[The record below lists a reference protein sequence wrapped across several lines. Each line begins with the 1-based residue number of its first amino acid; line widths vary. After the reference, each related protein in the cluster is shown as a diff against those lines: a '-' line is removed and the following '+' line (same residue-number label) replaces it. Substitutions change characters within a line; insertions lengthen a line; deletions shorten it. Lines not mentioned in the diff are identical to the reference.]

1 MSTAAGVGGRGW
13 SARRRKRVTARTT
26 TNVIGHL
33 RELRR
38 RLTIC
43 IGAFVLVSI
52 AAFVFYPPILELI
65 RRPLCSLDS
74 RYLGPQ
80 GCDLIFTKVGG
91 GFMFRLKVTAL
102 AAIFLSSPVWL
113 YQLWAFVTP
122 GLTSKEKKYALP
134 FVVSSV
140 TLFLAGA
147 VLAYQT
153 LPTGLR
159 LLLTIGGDGLTA
171 FLDAE
176 KYLSFVGVMG
186 LGFGLMFELPIF
198 LFFLGLV
205 GVLSAAQLRRQ
216 RRGALIAI
224 VALAAVVTP
233 SQDPYTLLALAG
245 PLYVM
250 YELTIVA
257 LRLVERGRAK
267 RAAVPGAPA

>member
-1 MSTAAGVGGRGW
+1 MSTAAGLGGRRWRVG
-13 SARRRKRVTARTT
+13 RRKSVAARTT
-26 TNVIGHL
+26 MNVMGHL

-43 IGAFVLVSI
+43 IAAFVLVSI

-74 RYLGPQ
+74 SYLGPQ

-102 AAIFLSSPVWL
+102 AAIFLSAPVWL

-122 GLTSKEKKYALP
+122 GLTAKEKKYALP
-134 FVVSSV
+134 FILSSV

-147 VLAYQT
+147 VVAYLT

-159 LLLTIGGDGLTA
+159 LLLTIGGEGLTA

-205 GVLSAAQLRRQ
+205 GVLSAGQLRKQ
-216 RRGALIAI
+216 RKGALIGI
-224 VALAAVVTP
+224 VALAAIVTP
-233 SQDPYTLLALAG
+233 SQDPYTLMALAG

-250 YELTIVA
+250 YELTIVG
-257 LRLVERGRAK
+257 LRLVERRRAK
-267 RAAVPGAPA
+267 RAVIADESA

>member
-1 MSTAAGVGGRGW
+1 MFYCLV
-13 SARRRKRVTARTT
+13 
-26 TNVIGHL
+26 
-33 RELRR
+33 
-38 RLTIC
+38 
-43 IGAFVLVSI
+43 AFLAVSV
-52 AAFVFYPPILELI
+52 AAFFFYPVLLELI

-102 AAIFLSSPVWL
+102 AGIFLASPVWL
-113 YQLWAFVTP
+113 YQLWAFITP

-134 FVVSSV
+134 FLLTSVV
-140 TLFLAGA
+140 LFIAGG
-147 VLAYQT
+147 VLAYLA
-153 LPTGLR
+153 LPQGLQ
-159 LLLTIGGDGLTA
+159 LLLTIGGDGLIA

-176 KYLSFVGVMG
+176 KYLSFVGLMV
-186 LGFGLMFELPIF
+186 LGFGVMFEMPIF

-205 GVLSAAQLRRQ
+205 GVLSATQLRKQ
-216 RRGALIAI
+216 RRVALVSI

-233 SQDPYTLLALAG
+233 SQDPYTLLALSV

-257 LRLVERGRAK
+257 LRLVDRARAK
-267 RAAVPGAPA
+267 RELKAA

>member
-1 MSTAAGVGGRGW
+1 MSTAADLEGRRWGT
-13 SARRRKRVTARTT
+13 RRRKRVAARTT
-26 TNVIGHL
+26 MNVIGHL

-38 RLTIC
+38 RIVFC
-43 IGAFVLVSI
+43 IVAFIAVSI

-74 RYLGPQ
+74 RFLGPQ

-102 AAIFLSSPVWL
+102 AGIFLSSPMWL

-134 FVVSSV
+134 FVIASV
-140 TLFLAGA
+140 TLFLTGA
-147 VLAYQT
+147 VIAYLT

-159 LLLTIGGDGLTA
+159 LLLTIGGDGLIA

-176 KYLSFVGVMG
+176 RYLSFVGVMA

-205 GVLSAAQLRRQ
+205 GVLSATQLRRQ
-216 RRGALIAI
+216 RKVALVAI

-267 RAAVPGAPA
+267 RAIQAE

>member
-1 MSTAAGVGGRGW
+1 MSTAAGVGGRRWGV
-13 SARRRKRVTARTT
+13 RRRKRTAERTT
-26 TNVIGHL
+26 MNVIGHL

-38 RLTIC
+38 RLVFC

-52 AAFVFYPPILELI
+52 AAFVFYPAILDLI

-74 RYLGPQ
+74 AYLGPQ

-102 AAIFLSSPVWL
+102 AGIFLSSPMWL

-122 GLTSKEKKYALP
+122 GLTSKEKRYALP

-140 TLFLAGA
+140 TLFLTGA
-147 VLAYQT
+147 VIAYLT

-159 LLLTIGGDGLTA
+159 LLLTIGGEGLIA

-176 KYLSFVGVMG
+176 KYLSFVGVMA
-186 LGFGLMFELPIF
+186 LGFGLLFELPIF

-205 GVLSAAQLRRQ
+205 GVLSATQLRKQ
-216 RRGALIAI
+216 RKGAVVGI

-267 RAAVPGAPA
+267 RALA

>member
-1 MSTAAGVGGRGW
+1 MSTAADVRTRGW
-13 SARRRKRVTARTT
+13 GARRRRRIAARAP
-26 TNVIGHL
+26 TNLVGHL

-38 RLTIC
+38 RLTFC
-43 IGAFVLVSI
+43 IAAFVAVSI
-52 AAFVFYPPILELI
+52 AAFVFYPVILDLI

-74 RYLGPQ
+74 AYLGPQ

-102 AAIFLSSPVWL
+102 AGIFLSSPMWL
-113 YQLWAFVTP
+113 YQLWAFITP
-122 GLTSKEKKYALP
+122 GLNSKEKRYALP
-134 FVVSSV
+134 FVLTSV
-140 TLFLAGA
+140 TLFLTGA
-147 VLAYQT
+147 VVAYLT

-159 LLLTIGGDGLTA
+159 LLLTIGGEGLIA

-176 KYLSFVGVMG
+176 KYLSFVGVMA
-186 LGFGLMFELPIF
+186 LGFGLLFELPVL

-205 GVLSAAQLRRQ
+205 GVISAGQLRKHRKH
-216 RRGALIAI
+216 ALVAI

-257 LRLVERGRAK
+257 LRLVERRRA
-267 RAAVPGAPA
+267 RRRPANAPG